1 VAASLTSPTTVA
13 AQLWTRRCSTGAVL
27 LAIAAGPIALQR
39 RAGTDAPVA
48 RQIPANNARWR
59 AATFPIGFSNA
70 PPPDGVTPRGNDAF
84 GELATNGAV
93 FHRCTVKGGTWGPEA
108 EATLDDL
115 LARSAAAG
123 IRCAI
128 FVPDLAAVAADDE
141 AKITELQRVVTKYR
155 SHPGL
160 GYWKG
165 ADEPAWGRVPVDRV
179 QRFHDIVQ
187 ELDPEHPVWITQA
200 PRGTLDS
207 LAPYDPAYEI
217 GAIDIYPVSYPPGL
231 HSDRPNK
238 NLSVVGE
245 YADLIAA
252 AGDRTKP
259 FWMVLQICWSG
270 VIGTG
275 RTLRMPTFPE
285 ERYMTY
291 VSIVHGARGLA
302 YFGGNLVGCQ
312 NDRDAALGWNWTF
325 YDNVLKPVLTE
336 LNPSG
341 PLFPALIAPDSDLP
355 VTMVGADDVEFLVR
369 DTSDYFYVLAV
380 KREGATVRVTFNDL
394 PDSIAGR
401 GDVLFEEPRRVSVSA
416 GSFTDWF
423 GPNEVHVYRFAHQR

>member
-1 VAASLTSPTTVA
+1 MWFGDREGLPPADVSGALAAFERT
-13 AQLWTRRCSTGAVL
+13 
-27 LAIAAGPIALQR
+27 LQR
-39 RAGTDAPVA
+39 AVSVLDARYA
-48 RQIPANNARWR
+48 SGHDLDA
-59 AATFPIGFSNA
+59 
-70 PPPDGVTPRGNDAF
+70 DG
-84 GELATNGAV
+84 
-93 FHRCTVKGGTWGPEA
+93 
-108 EATLDDL
+108 
-115 LARSAAAG
+115 
-123 IRCAI
+123 
-128 FVPDLAAVAADDE
+128 LAAVIDLCAWAHAE
-141 AKITELQRVVTKYR
+141 WIRIHPFANGNGRTARIWANALLMRYGLP
-155 SHPGL
+155 PGL

-187 ELDPEHPVWITQA
+187 ELDSEHPVWITQA

-207 LAPYDPAYEI
+207 LVPYDPAYEI

-302 YFGGNLVGCQ
+302 YFGGNLVGCET
-312 NDRDAALGWNWTF
+312 DRDAALGWNWTF

-336 LNPSG
+336 LNPNG

-369 DTSDYFYVLAV
+369 DTSDYLYLLAA

-394 PDSIAGR
+394 PDSIAGS
-401 GDVLFEEPRRVSVSA
+401 GDVLFEEPRRVSVA
-416 GSFTDWF
+416 DGSFSDWF
-423 GPNEVHVYRFAHQR
+423 GPNEVHVYRFAHQP